1 MSLFINSPSHYTEE
15 FGIDDEI
22 YKMCS
27 LIIHNIQVS
36 SYTDVIDT
44 IGITPMIAPISIL
57 ESYNWKEIK
66 YISLNYRMADISL
79 ISNYDEYCNGNIE
92 VKKKLVIENIF
103 ESLKVIKKLLKGKFN
118 YEQMVYDIESIVS
131 TI

>member
-15 FGIDDEI
+15 FGVDDEI

-36 SYTDVIDT
+36 SYTDVLDT

-57 ESYNWKEIK
+57 ESCDWKEIK

-79 ISNYDEYCNGNIE
+79 ISNYEEYCSGNIE
-92 VKKKLVIENIF
+92 VKKKLIIENIL
-103 ESLKVIKKLLKGKFN
+103 ESLKVIKKRLKGKFN
-118 YEQMVYDIESIVS
+118 YEQMVQDIESIVS
-131 TI
+131 SI

>member
-15 FGIDDEI
+15 FGVDDEI

-44 IGITPMIAPISIL
+44 IGITPMIAPTSIL
-57 ESYNWKEIK
+57 ESCDWREIK

-79 ISNYDEYCNGNIE
+79 ILNYDDYCSGNIG
-92 VKKKLVIENIF
+92 VKKKLIIENIF
-103 ESLKVIKKLLKGKFN
+103 ESLKVIKKRLKGKFN
-118 YEQMVYDIESIVS
+118 YEQMVQDIESIVS